1 MRRVLLTAGVAAVSL
16 LAAGCASS
24 ATGASNS
31 GSSPVVL
38 RLGFLANI
46 THEPALVGIA
56 KGYFTKDL
64 GKNVTLKTSVFS
76 TGTEETTALLA
87 GQLDAAY
94 VGPNPAINAWQKSNG
109 TAIKI
114 ISGAASGGASLVV
127 KKGITSAAQ
136 LKGKSLATPS
146 LGNTQDVALRFWL
159 KQHGLATTPTGGGD
173 LSIKPIKP
181 NSAAVLE
188 FASGQIDGGW
198 EPEPYATEMVLD
210 GGTRLVNEAS
220 LWPGGNFVT
229 TNLVV
234 TQSFLKD
241 HPSTVNGL
249 LKGQIEANSYINSN
263 STAAASA
270 ANAELTKLL
279 GKGLKPNVLS
289 RGAAVHPLHQRPHR
303 VVAGHRCPARGGRGP
318 AHAGE
323 EPARHLRPRPAQ
335 RTAEG
340 GRTTTGEPMSL
351 DQRQAAPPGLLPGAS
366 ARSGAVTND
375 ALNGADGTTA
385 ISISEVSK
393 AFGHGKTTLH
403 ALDRVSLDVAL
414 GEFVCLIGA
423 SGCGKSTLL
432 SLVAGLDTPTAGMID
447 TSGRKV
453 ALMFQEPALFPWLT
467 AAKNVELALRPSG
480 MTAKARREPG
490 RGTAGSGAPR
500 TASATSG
507 RTSCPAACASGWR
520 WPGRWP
526 PTPTCCSWTS
536 RSAPWTP

>member
-56 KGYFTKDL
+56 KGFFTKDL
-64 GKNVTLKTSVFS
+64 GKNVTLKTTIFS

-114 ISGAASGGASLVV
+114 VSGAASGGASLVV

-136 LKGKSLATPS
+136 IKGKSLATPS

-159 KQHGLATTPTGGGD
+159 KEHGLNTTPTGGGD
-173 LSIKPIKP
+173 VSIKPIKP

-234 TQSFLKD
+234 TQSFLKA

-249 LKGQIEANSYINSN
+249 LKGQIAANSYINAN
-263 STAAASA
+263 GTAAASA

-289 RGAAVHPLHQRPHR
+289 AALPYIHFTNDPIASSLVTDAQHG
-303 VVAGHRCPARGGRGP
+303 VAV
-318 AHAGE
+318 
-323 EPARHLRPRPAQ
+323 
-335 RTAEG
+335 
-340 GRTTTGEPMSL
+340 
-351 DQRQAAPPGLLPGAS
+351 GLLTPVKNL
-366 ARSGAVTND
+366 SGIYDLGPLN
-375 ALNGADGTTA
+375 ALLKAAGQPQ
-385 ISISEVSK
+385 VS
-393 AFGHGKTTLH
+393 
-403 ALDRVSLDVAL
+403 
-414 GEFVCLIGA
+414 
-423 SGCGKSTLL
+423 
-432 SLVAGLDTPTAGMID
+432 P
-447 TSGRKV
+447 
-453 ALMFQEPALFPWLT
+453 
-467 AAKNVELALRPSG
+467 
-480 MTAKARREPG
+480 
-490 RGTAGSGAPR
+490 
-500 TASATSG
+500 
-507 RTSCPAACASGWR
+507 
-520 WPGRWP
+520 
-526 PTPTCCSWTS
+526 
-536 RSAPWTP
+536 

>member
-24 ATGASNS
+24 ATGASGS

-64 GKNVTLKTSVFS
+64 GKNVTLKTTIFS

-146 LGNTQDVALRFWL
+146 LGNTQDVAVRYWL
-159 KQHGLATTPTGGGD
+159 KQHGLTTTPTGGGD
-173 LSIKPIKP
+173 VAIKPIKP

-220 LWPGGNFVT
+220 LWPGGQFVT

-234 TQSFLKD
+234 SQSFLKA
-241 HPSTVNGL
+241 HPSTVSDL
-249 LKGQIEANSYINSN
+249 LKGQIQANSYINAN
-263 STAAASA
+263 GTAAASV

-279 GKGLKPNVLS
+279 GKGLKPNVL
-289 RGAAVHPLHQRPHR
+289 AASLPYIHFTDNPIASSLAADAQHA
-303 VVAGHRCPARGGRGP
+303 VAV
-318 AHAGE
+318 
-323 EPARHLRPRPAQ
+323 
-335 RTAEG
+335 
-340 GRTTTGEPMSL
+340 
-351 DQRQAAPPGLLPGAS
+351 GLLTPVKNL
-366 ARSGAVTND
+366 SGIYDLGPLN
-375 ALNGADGTTA
+375 ALLKADGQPQ
-385 ISISEVSK
+385 VS
-393 AFGHGKTTLH
+393 
-403 ALDRVSLDVAL
+403 S
-414 GEFVCLIGA
+414 
-423 SGCGKSTLL
+423 
-432 SLVAGLDTPTAGMID
+432 
-447 TSGRKV
+447 
-453 ALMFQEPALFPWLT
+453 
-467 AAKNVELALRPSG
+467 
-480 MTAKARREPG
+480 
-490 RGTAGSGAPR
+490 
-500 TASATSG
+500 
-507 RTSCPAACASGWR
+507 
-520 WPGRWP
+520 
-526 PTPTCCSWTS
+526 
-536 RSAPWTP
+536 

>member
-31 GSSPVVL
+31 SSAPIEL

-46 THEPALVGIA
+46 THEPALVGLA
-56 KGYFTKDL
+56 KGFFTKDL
-64 GKNVTLKTSVFS
+64 GKNVTLKTTVFS

-146 LGNTQDVALRFWL
+146 LGNTQDVALRYWL
-159 KQHGLATTPTGGGD
+159 KQHGVNATATGGGD
-173 LSIKPIKP
+173 VSIKPIKP

-188 FASGQIDGGW
+188 FASGQIEGGW

-234 TQSFLKD
+234 TQSFLKE
-241 HPSTVNGL
+241 HPSAVNGL

-263 STAAASA
+263 SSAAAAA
-270 ANAELTKLL
+270 ANSELTKLL

-289 RGAAVHPLHQRPHR
+289 AALPYLHFTNDPIASSLATDAQHA
-303 VVAGHRCPARGGRGP
+303 VAV
-318 AHAGE
+318 
-323 EPARHLRPRPAQ
+323 
-335 RTAEG
+335 
-340 GRTTTGEPMSL
+340 
-351 DQRQAAPPGLLPGAS
+351 GLLTPVKNL
-366 ARSGAVTND
+366 SGIYDLGPLN
-375 ALNGADGTTA
+375 ALLKSGGQPQ
-385 ISISEVSK
+385 VS
-393 AFGHGKTTLH
+393 
-403 ALDRVSLDVAL
+403 S
-414 GEFVCLIGA
+414 
-423 SGCGKSTLL
+423 
-432 SLVAGLDTPTAGMID
+432 
-447 TSGRKV
+447 
-453 ALMFQEPALFPWLT
+453 
-467 AAKNVELALRPSG
+467 
-480 MTAKARREPG
+480 
-490 RGTAGSGAPR
+490 
-500 TASATSG
+500 
-507 RTSCPAACASGWR
+507 
-520 WPGRWP
+520 
-526 PTPTCCSWTS
+526 
-536 RSAPWTP
+536 